1 MSTSPQLWFLSISS
15 PEVLFIT
22 SAQVMRELAGRVV
35 LPLAAEDQTP
45 VLLARA
51 GIDFSMRPGQLGYG
65 VMRLQLGGHGTNRVG
80 GGGQTKRRIT
90 RCTFLRE

>member
-80 GGGQTKRRIT
+80 GGGAGQKENNKMYFFT
-90 RCTFLRE
+90 